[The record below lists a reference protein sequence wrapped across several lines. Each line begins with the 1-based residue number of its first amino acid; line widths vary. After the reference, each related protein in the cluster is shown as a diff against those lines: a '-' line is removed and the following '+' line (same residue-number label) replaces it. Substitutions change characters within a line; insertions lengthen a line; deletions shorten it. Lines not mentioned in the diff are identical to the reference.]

1 MRQDFFDPDT
11 VHDRASFPQFAEWL
25 QEDRHEAEANE
36 RSDTERYKWGRAN
49 GWQNSSIAGFLESAI
64 AGAEA
69 QRDWGSA
76 PNPSWKDLAVFL
88 YLGKIYE

>member
-11 VHDRASFPQFAEWL
+11 VHDRASFLQFAEWL

-36 RSDTERYKWGRAN
+36 RSDTERDKWGGSK

-64 AGAEA
+64 AG
-69 QRDWGSA
+69 G
-76 PNPSWKDLAVFL
+76 AVDG
-88 YLGKIYE
+88 LG